1 MNGWSPILNRPRTP
15 CLNTGVSLGRYFD
28 APSAFFFRR
37 TGLYDVWGK
46 RRVEEGMMKI
56 MDYLKEEWVIPDLK
70 GTDKQS
76 ILRELSGVLVRPCQ
90 VASVEELLQVLLDR
104 EKLGSTGI
112 GEGIAIPHGRL
123 KKLKKFFI
131 SFGRSIKGVDFDS
144 IDRNLSR
151 LFFLVMAPENSAVD
165 NLKLLSRIVNLLK
178 DSSFKKRLIEASS
191 QKELFQIISEEDEKY

>member
-1 MNGWSPILNRPRTP
+1 
-15 CLNTGVSLGRYFD
+15 
-28 APSAFFFRR
+28 
-37 TGLYDVWGK
+37 
-46 RRVEEGMMKI
+46 MKI
-56 MDYLKEEWVIPDLK
+56 MDYLNEEWVIPDLQ
-70 GTDKQS
+70 GTDKPS
-76 ILRELSGVLVRPCQ
+76 TLKELSSVLVKPCH
-90 VASVEELLQVLLDR
+90 VTSVEELLQVLLDR

-144 IDRNLSR
+144 IDQKPSQ

-165 NLKLLSRIVNLLK
+165 NLKLLGRIVTLLK
-178 DSSFKKRLIEASS
+178 EPSFKRRLMEAPS